1 VSAAYPLQ
9 PAEPSEV
16 KSSAFGTA
24 SAVFAVLTILLPV
37 FVMTW
42 IGVKASNDPNERAR
56 DWLPVLVIFVG
67 GFIGLMASGI
77 TSVLGTIAGTIALA
91 RHEPKRWLATTGLII
106 CVPIALFA
114 LFVFAS
120 LRPASS

>member
-1 VSAAYPLQ
+1 MSTAYPLE
-9 PAEPSEV
+9 PAESSEA

-24 SAVFAVLTILLPV
+24 SAVCAALTLILPV

-42 IGVKASNDPNERAR
+42 IGVKASNEPNEQARA
-56 DWLPVLVIFVG
+56 WLPLLVIFVG

-91 RHEPKRWLATTGLII
+91 RHEPKRWLATTGLIV

-114 LFVFAS
+114 LFVIAT
-120 LRPASS
+120 LKPNGG